1 MASPEELA
9 AGLRA
14 WAAGD
19 RINEAAVELLIAHG
33 TWLRR
38 GGFLRAAVDQG
49 DGMAR
54 IDWDAAREFE
64 RDSPASTTER
74 AVLRLAVAIGS
85 EEFRLA
91 AMGRANG
98 QAITRAVAAATRME
112 GMLRGD

>member
-1 MASPEELA
+1 MASPGELA
-9 AGLRA
+9 ASLRA

-19 RINEAAVELLIAHG
+19 RINEAAVELLITHG
-33 TWLRR
+33 TWLGRADFR
-38 GGFLRAAVDQG
+38 RAAIDAG

-54 IDWDAAREFE
+54 VDWDAAREFE

-85 EEFRLA
+85 DTFRLA
-91 AMGRANG
+91 AMGRANAE
-98 QAITRAVAAATRME
+98 AITRAVATATRME

>member
-1 MASPEELA
+1 MADIDEIVK
-9 AGLRA
+9 GLRA

-38 GGFLRAAVDQG
+38 GDFLRAAIDQG

-54 IDWDAAREFE
+54 VDWDAAREFE

-74 AVLRLAVAIGS
+74 AMLRLAVAIGS
-85 EEFRLA
+85 DEFRLA
-91 AMGRANG
+91 AMGPANA
-98 QAITRAVAAATRME
+98 QAITRALAAATRMD
-112 GMLRGD
+112 GMLRG